1 MSTSTLERSAQA
13 TSKLFQFRIA
23 ISVRKIDFQG
33 STYNLKQ
40 YREPRCITVEKPI
53 PNRTSLLFE
62 YTPQI
67 ALKRGENYCF
77 LNALALAVEEFG
89 SQMPMQS
96 TMMAKTRIQ
105 EESIPSYMDEIPFEP
120 DFPIQDYPVEPERL
134 VDPDPEPSQS
144 LLTAAT
150 VDKSEVKQFTWGR
163 IVKIGPVTV
172 PKSERKK
179 EYKTFVIHVKT
190 RSGNIQE
197 FKGDHLKELQI
208 EKHLKIDMQIGIRL
222 GGRQNFTYT
231 HPGGKTEQRS
241 KNIYEIIFERKK

>member
-13 TSKLFQFRIA
+13 TNKLYQFRIA
-23 ISVRKIDFQG
+23 IGVRKIEFQG

-53 PNRTSLLFE
+53 PNRTSLYFE

-77 LNALALAVEEFG
+77 LNALTLAVEEFG
-89 SQMPMQS
+89 SQMPMPP
-96 TMMAKTRIQ
+96 TMMGKAHIQ
-105 EESIPSYMDEIPFEP
+105 EESIPSYMDEIPFDPE
-120 DFPIQDYPVEPERL
+120 FPIHEYPVEPERL
-134 VDPDPEPSQS
+134 VDPVPDSQP

-163 IVKIGPVTV
+163 IVKIGPVTI

-190 RSGNIQE
+190 RSGNIRE
-197 FKGDHLKELQI
+197 FKGEHLKELQI

-222 GGRQNFTYT
+222 GGRQSFIYT
-231 HPGGKTEQRS
+231 HPGGKTEERS
-241 KNIYEIIFERKK
+241 KNIYEIIFERKQ